1 MTLIPFGDVL
11 SFSLVGL
18 LVTSHDFWL
27 GVKTL
32 AVAVLADQVIDQA
45 IAPRLLGRLQGSVQ

>member
-1 MTLIPFGDVL
+1 MTLIPGDVL

-18 LVTSHDFWL
+18 LVASHDFWL

-32 AVAVLADQVIDQA
+32 LVAVVVDQVIDWCSA
-45 IAPRLLGRLQGSVQ
+45 LGSFTGSVQ